1 MALYLCLNEDGTGI
15 VSEQNPI
22 QTKHTSNG
30 EPMTVPVYIYNDGK
44 RKGVDNDK
52 NPPALIYTNIQVK
65 VEGVG
70 YSLEVAVSPLTSD
83 VTLHFD
89 SVSGWNIGTIIK
101 AGMERMRVEEVL
113 TARSVRVQR
122 NYTAD
127 GGSSTMQGHTIGT
140 MFIAEATSVSLALP
154 DIANYNNPGTFLSG
168 GDSLMN
174 GLDPSYLTTALTESE
189 NSNIVKT
196 LKASS
201 YAVGSTIKINSE
213 EMKVLS
219 VSGNDVTVLRG
230 YNGTRRQSHSQNS
243 IIYLVGMKDIGKTHK
258 VFIKNDPP
266 SGLPTQKKSDV
277 KIVIVADEEP
287 A

>member
-15 VSEQNPI
+15 VSAQNPI

-30 EPMTVPVYIYNDGK
+30 EPVTVPVYIYNDGK
-44 RKGVDNDK
+44 RKGVDNDS
-52 NPPALIYTNIQVK
+52 NPPALVYTNIQVK

-70 YSLEVAVSPLTSD
+70 YTLETAISPSASD
-83 VTLHFD
+83 VTLNFD
-89 SVSGWNIGTIIK
+89 SVAGWNIGTILK
-101 AGMERMRVEEVL
+101 AGMERLRVEEVL
-113 TARSVRVQR
+113 SSRSIRVQR

-127 GGSSTMQGHTIGT
+127 GGSSTIQGHQIGAN
-140 MFIAEATSVSLALP
+140 FIAESTSVSLALP
-154 DIANYNNPGTFLSG
+154 DINNANNPGTFLNG
-168 GDSLMN
+168 GESLMS
-174 GLDPSYLTTALTESE
+174 GLDPSYLTTSLTDNEG
-189 NSNIVKT
+189 SNIVKT

-201 YAVGSTIKINSE
+201 YAVGSIIKINSE

-243 IIYLVGMKDIGKTHK
+243 VIYLVGMVDINKTHK

>member
-44 RKGVDNDK
+44 RKGVDNDS

-70 YSLEVAVSPLTSD
+70 YTLETAVSPSTSD
-83 VTLHFD
+83 VTLNFD
-89 SVSGWNIGTIIK
+89 SVTGWNIGTILK
-101 AGMERMRVEEVL
+101 AGMERLRVEEVL

-127 GGSSTMQGHTIGT
+127 GGSSTIQGHQVGAN
-140 MFIAEATSVSLALP
+140 FIAEATSVSLALP
-154 DIANYNNPGTFLSG
+154 DINNANNPGTFLTG
-168 GDSLMN
+168 GESLMN
-174 GLDPSYLTTALTESE
+174 GLDPSYLTTPLTDNE

-201 YAVGSTIKINSE
+201 YTVGSTIKINSE

-243 IIYLVGMKDIGKTHK
+243 VIYLVGMVDINKTHK